1 MNNDNGKITRRDFI
15 KTGAAGAAVTA
26 AFSGFPF
33 VQASRAQNVKP
44 LKIGVIGFGGR
55 GRGASDNALSAA
67 PDIHLIAVADPFR
80 DRIDEGLKVLTDPK
94 RRGGPL
100 KGVEVKEDH
109 IFTGL
114 DCHKKLL
121 ETDIDYVC
129 LTGPPGFRPMQF
141 EAAIKAGKH
150 VFMEKPVAT
159 DPVGVS
165 KILKT
170 AKMAEEKGLS
180 VVVGF
185 NFRHH
190 VGVRELIKKMR
201 AGDMG
206 EILSARSYFNTGT
219 LWHRGEDPS
228 WTEMEYQCRNWYYYC
243 WLSGDHIVEQHIHYI
258 DLTNWV
264 MDGYPV
270 KAIAVGGRQVR
281 TEAKFGNIYDHFAVD
296 YEFSGGRH
304 ALAMCRQ
311 TSNCDNLTGTFATGT
326 MGTSEVREAEMTG
339 KTNWKY
345 KGEVINPQVYEHWE
359 LIESIRN
366 GKPINEAANGAYS
379 TLTAIMGRESAYTG
393 KTITWDE
400 ILNSDLDLF
409 PKKLEFGPVRN
420 RAVPMPGEPRPI

>member
-1 MNNDNGKITRRDFI
+1 MKNEKITRRNFI
-15 KTGAAGAAVTA
+15 KSGTAAAAVVA
-26 AFSGFPF
+26 GFPF
-33 VQASRAQNVKP
+33 VQTSRAQSVKP

-55 GRGASDNALSAA
+55 GRGAADNALTSA
-67 PDIHLIAVADPFR
+67 PDIHLVAVADPFR

-94 RRGGPL
+94 RREGPL
-100 KGVEVKEDH
+100 KGIDVKEDH

-114 DCHKKLL
+114 YCHDKLL
-121 ETDIDYVC
+121 ETDVDYVC

-159 DPVGVS
+159 DPVGIR

-170 AKMAEEKGLS
+170 AKLAEKKGLS

-190 VGVRELIKKMR
+190 VGVRETIDRIRK
-201 AGDMG
+201 GQMG
-206 EILSARSYFNTGT
+206 EVLTARSYFNTGT

-264 MDGYPV
+264 MGGYPV
-270 KAIAVGGRQVR
+270 KALSVGGREVR
-281 TEAKFGNIYDHFAVD
+281 TDPKFGNIYDHFAVD
-296 YEFSGGRH
+296 YEFSDDRH

-311 TSNCDNLTGTFATGT
+311 TANCDNLTGTYAVGT
-326 MGTSEVREAEMTG
+326 KGKSPLREAEITG
-339 KTNWKY
+339 QNPWKY
-345 KGEVINPQVYEHWE
+345 NKEVVNPQVYEHWE

-366 GKPINEAANGAYS
+366 GKPLNEAENGAYS

-393 KTITWDE
+393 KAITWEE

-409 PKKLEFGPVRN
+409 PKNVEFGPVRN
-420 RAVPMPGEPRPI
+420 RAVPIPGEPRPI